1 MWLEEEI
8 FSILNEP
15 KMVDQGRVK
24 QEIKELNLK
33 LDENIKILN
42 LTQSNYKQLEFD
54 ENIEITSYKQQVKH
68 ILLITNRNL
77 IISSLKIHQLNEN
90 LETTKMNLIEFEL
103 KNEQFNDQLY
113 LKEVKFSII
122 DNW

>member
-1 MWLEEEI
+1 MINENLETI
-8 FSILNEP
+8 INN
-15 KMVDQGRVK
+15 K

-33 LDENIKILN
+33 LDENIKIFN

-54 ENIEITSYKQQVKH
+54 KNIEITSYKQQVKH

-122 DNW
+122 DN